1 VTDVPY
7 GMTTYCDDIREEMGG
22 KLTFVGCYSGD
33 MIIFGIAPTALPI
46 FCAYISFRIPPTM
59 NFNKAKIVLSI
70 DYDLETKEL
79 ARAEFDRPENGAE
92 VLENLVVPGQILS
105 INLPIKLAP
114 LTIEKD
120 GFIRSRAYLDEV
132 EYKLGSL
139 KVVIADPAS
148 INPTLNNLTPATS

>member
-7 GMTTYCDDIREEMGG
+7 GVTTYCDDIREEVGG

-33 MIIFGIAPTALPI
+33 MNIYGIAPAALAI
-46 FCAYISFRIPPTM
+46 FCAYISFRIPDKI
-59 NFNKAKIVLSI
+59 NFSKVKIILCI
-70 DYDLETKEL
+70 EYDLETKEL

-92 VLENLVVPGQILS
+92 VLENLVVPGQMLS

-114 LTIEKD
+114 LLIEKD
-120 GFIRSRAYLDEV
+120 CFIRSRAYLDEV